1 MFASLLQG
9 SGDEVARLR
18 VEIANI
24 NARWKQKVS
33 VAEEASAALIQK
45 VSGLETRTESL
56 EKDLANATNSSG
68 STAARAVQEKADLMS
83 QLQVHCDTDTLT
95 QLVYPDTRHT
105 NSYAHPHSMHKG
117 NPSVLLG
124 KTEQD

>member
-33 VAEEASAALIQK
+33 IAEEASASLIQK

-83 QLQVHCDTDTLT
+83 QLQVHCGTLT

-105 NSYAHPHSMHKG
+105 YSYAHPHSMHKG
-117 NPSVLLG
+117 NPPVPLG